1 MVADRPSLDVA
12 SHRPVPPVS
21 TCSSKELFSHGN
33 GGVLFKSAGATASAG
48 FFVLAGLPRCYV
60 PPVRN
65 DDLFS
70 AAHATADAPPP
81 TGEPPRGSGQA
92 PLAARMR
99 PRSLDEFCGQSHI
112 LAPGQLLRRAI
123 EADRIQ
129 SLIFYGPPGTGKTS
143 LAQII
148 ARQTKSK
155 FERLSGV
162 ESNVADMRRVLASAG
177 NRLENT
183 GQSTIL
189 FIDEIHR
196 FNKAQQDVLLPDVES
211 GVVRLI
217 GATTHNPFF
226 FVNSPLVSRSQIFE
240 LQPLTTDDLLALLR
254 RALADSERGLGHVK
268 IRADDDALAHLA
280 KISDGDARKALN
292 SLEIAALTTPPQPDG
307 FIHVTLAVAE
317 QCIQKKAIVYDGDG
331 DAHYDTISAFIKA
344 MRGSDPDAALYWL
357 AKMIHA
363 GEDPRFI
370 TRRILIHAAEDVGL
384 ADPMALVLAD
394 AAHHA
399 AECVGWPEARIPIA
413 EATLYIATANKS
425 NSVVKAIDAAL
436 ENVRSGRTLA
446 VPAHLRD
453 ASYKGAKRL
462 GHGEGYDYSH
472 DNPDHFAPQDYLG
485 ELRRFYEP
493 TEQGVE
499 RKIKERVERW
509 RAMTAEAMRM
519 PVSAKTEDA
528 PP

>member
-1 MVADRPSLDVA
+1 MAR
-12 SHRPVPPVS
+12 
-21 TCSSKELFSHGN
+21 
-33 GGVLFKSAGATASAG
+33 
-48 FFVLAGLPRCYV
+48 
-60 PPVRN
+60 

-70 AAHATADAPPP
+70 STPAA
-81 TGEPPRGSGQA
+81 ESSSPRGEKDPPARHA

-99 PRSLDEFCGQSHI
+99 PRDLDEFVGQSHI
-112 LAPGQLLRRAI
+112 LGPGQLLRRAI

-162 ESNVADMRRVLASAG
+162 ESNVADMRRVLAGAA

-183 GQSTIL
+183 GQPTIL

-240 LQPLTTDDLLALLR
+240 LRPLTEEELFGLLQ
-254 RALADSERGLGHVK
+254 RALADAERGLGFMKVQ
-268 IRADDDALAHLA
+268 ADETALRHLA

-292 SLEIAALTTPPQPDG
+292 ALEIAALTTGPDKTG
-307 FIHVTLAVAE
+307 VSHIDLATAE
-317 QCIQKKAIVYDGDG
+317 QSIQKKAVVYDGDG
-331 DAHYDTISAFIKA
+331 DAHYDTISAFIKS

-370 TRRILIHAAEDVGL
+370 ARRIVIHAAEDVGL
-384 ADPMALVLAD
+384 SYPMALVLAN
-394 AAHHA
+394 AAFQA
-399 AECVGWPEARIPIA
+399 AEFIGWLEPRISLA
-413 EATLYIATANKS
+413 EATLYIATAPKS
-425 NSVVKAIDAAL
+425 NSTVTAIDAAL
-436 ENVRSGRTLA
+436 EDVKSGRTLA
-446 VPAHLRD
+446 VPEHLRD
-453 ASYKGAKRL
+453 TSYKGAKRL
-462 GHGEGYDYSH
+462 GHGEGYKYAHDYEG
-472 DNPDHFAPQDYLG
+472 HFVPQDYLG
-485 ELRRFYEP
+485 ADKRYYEP
-493 TEQGVE
+493 SNQGAE
-499 RKIKERVERW
+499 KKIKDRLDQW
-509 RAMTAEAMRM
+509 RKQNDKVHQQKPAQ
-519 PVSAKTEDA
+519 
-528 PP
+528 

>member
-1 MVADRPSLDVA
+1 MAR
-12 SHRPVPPVS
+12 
-21 TCSSKELFSHGN
+21 
-33 GGVLFKSAGATASAG
+33 
-48 FFVLAGLPRCYV
+48 
-60 PPVRN
+60 

-70 AAHATADAPPP
+70 TPAAPESPSSNPAEITSRH
-81 TGEPPRGSGQA
+81 Q

-99 PRSLDEFCGQSHI
+99 PRSLDEYAGQTHI

-129 SLIFYGPPGTGKTS
+129 SLIFFGPPGTGKTS

-162 ESNVADMRRVLASAG
+162 ESNVADMRRVLAAAT

-183 GQSTIL
+183 GAATIL

-240 LQPLTTDDLLALLR
+240 LRPLTEEELFGLLQ
-254 RALADSERGLGHVK
+254 RALQDEERGLGYLK
-268 IRADDDALAHLA
+268 IQADENALRHLA
-280 KISDGDARKALN
+280 RVADGDARKALN
-292 SLEIAALTTPPQPDG
+292 ALEIAALTTSPRSDG
-307 FIHVTLAVAE
+307 VVPIDLATAE
-317 QCIQKKAIVYDGDG
+317 QSIQKKAVVYDGDG
-331 DAHYDTISAFIKA
+331 DAHYDTISAFIKS

-370 TRRILIHAAEDVGL
+370 ARRIVIHAAEDVGL
-384 ADPMALVLAD
+384 ADPMALVLAN
-394 AAHHA
+394 AAFQA
-399 AECVGWPEARIPIA
+399 AEFIGWPEARIPIA
-413 EATLYIATANKS
+413 EATIYIATANKS
-425 NSVVKAIDAAL
+425 NSTIKAIDAAL
-436 ENVRSGRTLA
+436 EDVKSGRTLA
-446 VPAHLRD
+446 VPEHLRD

-462 GHGEGYDYSH
+462 GHGEGYKYAH
-472 DNPDHFAPQDYLG
+472 EFEGHFVPQDYLG
-485 ELRRFYEP
+485 ADKRYYEP
-493 TEQGVE
+493 TDQGVE
-499 RKIKERVERW
+499 KKIKERVEKW
-509 RAMTAEAMRM
+509 RALMAGARAQSPEST
-519 PVSAKTEDA
+519 VAK
-528 PP
+528 PNPK

>member
-1 MVADRPSLDVA
+1 MAR
-12 SHRPVPPVS
+12 
-21 TCSSKELFSHGN
+21 
-33 GGVLFKSAGATASAG
+33 
-48 FFVLAGLPRCYV
+48 
-60 PPVRN
+60 

-70 AAHATADAPPP
+70 STPAPAPTNQGPEATHPA
-81 TGEPPRGSGQA
+81 RHQ

-99 PRSLDEFCGQSHI
+99 PRDLNEFVGQSHI
-112 LAPGQLLRRAI
+112 LGPGQLLRRAI

-162 ESNVADMRRVLASAG
+162 ESNVADMRRVLAGAA

-183 GQSTIL
+183 GQPTIL

-240 LQPLTTDDLLALLR
+240 LRPLTEEELFGLLQ
-254 RALADSERGLGHVK
+254 RALAEPERGLGFLK
-268 IRADDDALAHLA
+268 IQAEETALRHLA
-280 KISDGDARKALN
+280 RISDGDARKALN
-292 SLEIAALTTPPQPDG
+292 ALEIAALTTGPDPSG
-307 FIHVTLAVAE
+307 CIRIDLATAE
-317 QCIQKKAIVYDGDG
+317 QSIQKKAVVYDGDG

-370 TRRILIHAAEDVGL
+370 ARRVVVHAAEDVGL
-384 ADPMALVLAD
+384 ADPMALVLAN
-394 AAHHA
+394 AAFQA
-399 AECVGWPEARIPIA
+399 AEFIGWPEARIPLA

-425 NSVVKAIDAAL
+425 NSTITAIDAAL
-436 ENVRSGRTLA
+436 EDVKSGRTLP
-446 VPAHLRD
+446 VPEHLRD
-453 ASYKGAKRL
+453 AHYQGAKRL
-462 GHGEGYDYSH
+462 GHGEGYKYAH
-472 DNPDHFAPQDYLG
+472 EYEGHFVPQDYLG
-485 ELRRFYEP
+485 ADKRYYEP
-493 TEQGVE
+493 SDQGVE
-499 RKIKERVERW
+499 KKIKERLDHW
-509 RAMTAEAMRM
+509 RALSKGAREAGKSAETT
-519 PVSAKTEDA
+519 P
-528 PP
+528 